1 MRRAALVLGLAML
14 WLVLSDKRDA
24 LHLAAGLASAIGV
37 AVSLRVQAV
46 RAVTRA
52 DLVALI
58 RYVPWLVGQILIS
71 NLRVARLALS
81 RRPAIRPRF
90 IRRTPELED
99 PRALTLLAMSITLTP
114 GTLTVD
120 IGPGEMLV
128 HALDDPSGLDIEANT
143 MAERIRP
150 IFREA
155 AR

>member
-1 MRRAALVLGLAML
+1 MRRAALFLGLAML

-24 LHLAAGLASAIGV
+24 LHLAAGVASAIGV
-37 AVSLRVQAV
+37 AVSLRIQPVKT
-46 RAVTRA
+46 VTRA
-52 DLVALI
+52 HLASFI
-58 RYVPWLVGQILIS
+58 RYVPWIVGQIVVA
-71 NLRVARLALS
+71 NLRIARLALS
-81 RRPAIRPRF
+81 RHPAIRPRF
-90 IRRTPELED
+90 IRRAPGMED
-99 PRALTLLAMSITLTP
+99 PRGLTLLALSITLTP

-150 IFREA
+150 IFEEA